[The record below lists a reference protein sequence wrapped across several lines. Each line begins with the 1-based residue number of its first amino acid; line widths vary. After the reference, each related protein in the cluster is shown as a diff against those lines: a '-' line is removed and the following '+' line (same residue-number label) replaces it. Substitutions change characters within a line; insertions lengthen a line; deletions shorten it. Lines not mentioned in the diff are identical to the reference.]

1 MSRLFKRVDDPKDTP
16 TTPGL
21 PGFSIL
27 VSPTW
32 FLWRSRH
39 RADSTRFLGTTRCK
53 SFLTGGKGEFFD
65 MKIGEFDDA
74 YYNIRSQKKLPNM
87 VILSL
92 ALPQSVDLP
101 QVSIAP
107 SLPSQRPKRSQD
119 DRH

>member
-1 MSRLFKRVDDPKDTP
+1 
-16 TTPGL
+16 
-21 PGFSIL
+21 
-27 VSPTW
+27 
-32 FLWRSRH
+32 
-39 RADSTRFLGTTRCK
+39 
-53 SFLTGGKGEFFD
+53 

-107 SLPSQRPKRSQD
+107 SLPSQLPKRSQD
-119 DRH
+119 ARH